1 MKTKPEPTRE
11 SRVSLREITSETV
24 RAICNLQV
32 RPDQNRFVA
41 PVSVSIAQA
50 YFEPKAW
57 FRAIYADETPVGFV
71 MVYRDGDEAEYFL
84 WRYLIDARYQRMGFG
99 KQAMARLI
107 DEVRTWPGAVE
118 LLVSYVPD
126 ADGPGPF
133 YKRLG
138 FEPTGEMEGIDEV
151 ARLALD

>member
-1 MKTKPEPTRE
+1 MKTNPEPTRE

-71 MVYRDGDEAEYFL
+71 MVYRDVDKAEYFL
-84 WRYLIDARYQRMGFG
+84 WRYLIDARFQRMGFG
-99 KQAMARLI
+99 KQAMALLVE
-107 DEVRTWPGAVE
+107 EVSTWPGASE

-126 ADGPGPF
+126 PEGPGLF
-133 YKRLG
+133 YQQLG
-138 FEPTGEMEGIDEV
+138 FEPTGEMEGIEEV
-151 ARLALD
+151 ARLVLV